1 MGTGVFMVLGLQVT
15 WLWPAWPVTFN
26 GLKELNRLVAINAAE
41 MSQPDRQS
49 PKGDLSCLVD
59 LVPDMASLM
68 LAERNVAA
76 KNVVILSGLAL
87 VAPLPETQWE
97 QLRAR

>member
-1 MGTGVFMVLGLQVT
+1 
-15 WLWPAWPVTFN
+15 
-26 GLKELNRLVAINAAE
+26 

-59 LVPDMASLM
+59 FVPDMASLM
-68 LAERNVAA
+68 QAERNVGA
-76 KNVVILSGLAL
+76 KNLVILGGLVL
-87 VAPLPETQWE
+87 VSPLPETQWE

>member
-1 MGTGVFMVLGLQVT
+1 MGTGVFMVFGLQVT
-15 WLWPAWPVTFN
+15 WLWRAWSVTFN

-68 LAERNVAA
+68 QAERNVGA
-76 KNVVILSGLAL
+76 KNLVILGGLVL
-87 VAPLPETQWE
+87 VSPLPKTEWE
-97 QLRAR
+97 QLGAR